1 MHLPLGDPVID
12 CSSISEPCYPSVSE
26 VLTDLQCRSTLWAL
40 WWLLTMLLP
49 SWKLLSVC
57 RKITYRQ

>member
-26 VLTDLQCRSTLWAL
+26 VLTDLQRRSTLWAL
-40 WWLLTMLLP
+40 CGCWLCCCQ
-49 SWKLLSVC
+49 VGNCC
-57 RKITYRQ
+57 RFV